1 MQNKVAIYQTQKT
14 KDFEFCTKDR
24 LPALPQYLQ
33 QSSNIFLR
41 GILMFQIEL
50 FYYFNLQLLFFY
62 EDQVSDFLY
71 IKVIRKKG
79 IKKLIFSKLE

>member
-1 MQNKVAIYQTQKT
+1 
-14 KDFEFCTKDR
+14 
-24 LPALPQYLQ
+24 
-33 QSSNIFLR
+33 
-41 GILMFQIEL
+41 MFQIEL

-62 EDQVSDFLY
+62 EDQVSDFLH